1 MKNLIFPF
9 TLSTLCLMMTACG
22 GGSNVIHEDPVK
34 KPQDTTAT
42 GCTISDTNESCFQ
55 FVMEYP
61 IAGIQYTCSSDKV
74 NVFRTQL
81 DKNVVTGGCDKKDT
95 VTFFLNTQDKA
106 RIELGSVKI
115 PDLGMVSSPSS
126 PVHLSVVDMAKGL
139 TEKAAVDLDENDAT
153 IQMAMRLVKIFQAIG
168 SQKSDDNVVG
178 DIQPIDLD
186 EKILDGITEIK
197 TSINTTEYQNG
208 QYVALLSPWV
218 DVNKISDAE
227 AYAVLKKALY
237 TSAGAI
243 YQADPPFLVQV
254 IQGMVGSSG
263 SEANKKELMGTFFV
277 MSDRQG
283 FSHGSGIQWRGIPT
297 RESETSAGTIDL
309 ILKTPPIMMYA
320 KSQSNL
326 INPVNKKIASNEK
339 FLFKTSKDDDLYIT
353 SGRLINDYA
362 VAGTDSFY
370 KFLTNIEKAP
380 SNDLAKWDMRAGG
393 DSYQGTVDF
402 VKAYPISYLDR
413 RVFKSKSNME
423 TGDKYYFPLFATL
436 TFNYDEKN
444 INPIKLGIVIDEHGD
459 IRTDVKDWSNKTD
472 LTGQCAEL
480 VDPSQALPKDNF
492 GVQQYRIGTIGA
504 TNYQPQQSDMS
515 VSPRII
521 LSGQHFA
528 DLDGTLVGVD
538 NTVLG
543 ADGTAAVNSNGAK
556 INLHSLL
563 TATGTNAGTIN
574 ISNYGGGVASWVNVY
589 NQWNAIYIKNDKTA
603 TDAQKDDISKRITG
617 AVSIQLASCYQPAKI
632 K

>member
-1 MKNLIFPF
+1 
-9 TLSTLCLMMTACG
+9 MTACG
-22 GGSNVIHEDPVK
+22 GGNNVIHEDPTI
-34 KPQDTTAT
+34 KPQETTAT
-42 GCTISDTNESCFQ
+42 GCTVSDTNESCFQ

-74 NVFRTQL
+74 NVFRTHLVQ
-81 DKNVVTGGCDKKDT
+81 NVVTGGCDKKDT
-95 VTFFLNTQDKA
+95 VTFFLNAQNKV

-115 PDLGMVSSPSS
+115 PELGMVSSPSS

-139 TEKAAVDLDENDAT
+139 TEKAAVDLDKNDAT
-153 IQMAMRLVKIFQAIG
+153 IQMAMHLIKIFQAIG
-168 SQKSDDNVVG
+168 SQKSEDNIVG

-186 EKILDGITEIK
+186 EKILDGITDI
-197 TSINTTEYQNG
+197 TTPINTPEYQNG
-208 QYVALLSPWV
+208 QYVALLSPWI
-218 DVNKISDAE
+218 DVSKISDAE

-263 SEANKKELMGTFFV
+263 SGTNKKQLMGTFFV

-297 RESETSAGTIDL
+297 RDSETSAGTIDL
-309 ILKTPPIMMYA
+309 ILKTPPVMMYA
-320 KSQSNL
+320 NAQSSL
-326 INPVNKKIASNEK
+326 INPVNKKIASSEQ
-339 FLFKTSKDDDLYIT
+339 FLFTTSKNDSLYIT
-353 SGRLINDYA
+353 NGRLINDYA
-362 VAGTDSFY
+362 VAGTDLFY
-370 KFLTNIEKAP
+370 KFLTGTEKAP
-380 SNDLAKWDMRAGG
+380 AGDLATWNMLSGT
-393 DSYQGTVDF
+393 DSYQGTADF

-413 RVFKSKSNME
+413 RVFKSKNNINI
-423 TGDKYYFPLFATL
+423 GDKYYFPLYATL
-436 TFNYDEKN
+436 TFNYDDKD
-444 INPIKLGIVIDEHGD
+444 INPSKLGIVIDEHGD
-459 IRTDVKDWSNKTD
+459 IRTDVKDWKDKGNFI
-472 LTGQCAEL
+472 GQCAEIL
-480 VDPSQALPKDNF
+480 DTSQAQPKDNF

-515 VSPRII
+515 ISPRII

-528 DLDGTLVGVD
+528 DLDGMLLGVD

-563 TATGTNAGTIN
+563 TATGMNTGTIN
-574 ISNYGGGVASWVNVY
+574 ISNFGGGVASWVNVY
-589 NQWNAIYIKNDKTA
+589 NQWNAIYIKNDSTA
-603 TDAQKDDISKRITG
+603 TDAQKEDISKRITG
-617 AVSIQLASCYQPAKI
+617 TVSIQLADCYKPAQI